1 MTSASARGLAT
12 ITHDGTVLDVWFP
25 AVYTDKNV
33 ETTETKRLEEVPQQF
48 SALAGPD
55 EERGVARVAVETS
68 IKVWMTHPSI
78 PTMLTCACTSF
89 LTARSSR
96 TA

>member
-25 AVYTDKNV
+25 AVYTDKTV

-48 SALAGPD
+48 SAL
-55 EERGVARVAVETS
+55 
-68 IKVWMTHPSI
+68 
-78 PTMLTCACTSF
+78 
-89 LTARSSR
+89 
-96 TA
+96 

>member
-25 AVYTDKNV
+25 AVYTDKTV

-48 SALAGPD
+48 SALAD
-55 EERGVARVAVETS
+55 RKSVV
-68 IKVWMTHPSI
+68 
-78 PTMLTCACTSF
+78 
-89 LTARSSR
+89 
-96 TA
+96 